1 MQYWHIRVN
10 KTVPN
15 VKIETPDWLQ
25 QMESILEELNEG
37 VVIVDDQLR
46 IQFANEALLRLG
58 LYERGE
64 LRGRTPDAIFP
75 PEDIPHILR
84 EHESAHRYGRQRSE
98 FYLPRKDGKR
108 IPVILSGRLIQGPDG
123 QYYTLLTMTDIS
135 GQKRIEEQLRESN
148 ALLEE
153 RQREIDTDLSIAARV
168 QQSLAPHN
176 LTWKDL
182 VVEAYYS
189 PAHKIG
195 GDFGIVLP
203 QGDELLNVI
212 VCDVSGHGV
221 GSALMAGRIYSETLN
236 ALERKTAPVGLLQR
250 LHEFVNDRL
259 AQEYFYFTIAA
270 ARFHQCGRRMSFAAA
285 GHPPAILVSNGTLRL
300 LSSRNGILGRLP
312 EMAPSA
318 SADEIELAPGDR
330 LVLYTDGL
338 VEVFNSSDEMLDIK
352 GLEELVRQSAGRTLP
367 EMKQAIIQGVAAW
380 SHGPLADDVSLVI
393 VEVR

>member
-1 MQYWHIRVN
+1 MQHWHIRVN

-37 VVIVDDQLR
+37 VAIIDDQLR
-46 IQFANEALLRLG
+46 VLFANEALLRLG
-58 LYERGE
+58 LYERE
-64 LRGRTPDAIFP
+64 EIRGRTPDAIFP

-123 QYYTLLTMTDIS
+123 QDYTLLTMTDIS
-135 GQKRIEEQLRESN
+135 EQKRIEEQLRESN

-221 GSALMAGRIYSETLN
+221 GSALMAGRIYSETLH

-259 AQEYFYFTIAA
+259 AQGDFYFTIAA
-270 ARFHQCGRRMSFAAA
+270 ARFRQCGRRMSFAAA

-312 EMAPSA
+312 EIAPSA

-338 VEVFNSSDEMLDIK
+338 VEVFNSSNEMFDIE

-367 EMKQAIIQGVAAW
+367 EMKQAIIEGVAAW